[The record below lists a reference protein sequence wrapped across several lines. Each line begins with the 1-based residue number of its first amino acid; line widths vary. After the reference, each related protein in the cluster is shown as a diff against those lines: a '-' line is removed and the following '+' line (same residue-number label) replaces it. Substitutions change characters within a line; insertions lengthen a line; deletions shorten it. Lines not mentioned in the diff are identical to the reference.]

1 MNNDKINILQKRKNK
16 GDITLLFISKIL
28 FWVTCAYKIIVLHCL
43 KTWRKKDCLLIVSS
57 LSFIYFMIQI
67 WDDSDTDP
75 LFLSNYLVG
84 LVFSIVFFI
93 CILIYLNTKN

>member
-1 MNNDKINILQKRKNK
+1 
-16 GDITLLFISKIL
+16 
-28 FWVTCAYKIIVLHCL
+28 
-43 KTWRKKDCLLIVSS
+43 
-57 LSFIYFMIQI
+57 MIQI
-67 WDDSDTDP
+67 WDDSDADP

>member
-1 MNNDKINILQKRKNK
+1 MFANAINKYIN
-16 GDITLLFISKIL
+16 
-28 FWVTCAYKIIVLHCL
+28 CAYKIIVLSCL
-43 KTWRKKDCLLIVSS
+43 KIWRKKDCLLVVSF
-57 LSFIYFMIQI
+57 LPFIYFMIKI
-67 WDDSDTDP
+67 WDDSDSDP

>member
-1 MNNDKINILQKRKNK
+1 MGKRKNK

-28 FWVTCAYKIIVLHCL
+28 FWVTCAYKIIVLSCL
-43 KTWRKKDCLLIVSS
+43 KIWRKKDCLLVVSF
-57 LSFIYFMIQI
+57 LPFIYFMIKI
-67 WDDSDTDP
+67 WDDSDSDP
-75 LFLSNYLVG
+75 LLLSNYLVG